1 MQQCNG
7 QVLRAG
13 EGQQTREQAHAARTE
28 AGTHPLQICDF
39 AMETHDGK
47 KYTADSLKGFFSV
60 VMFGD
65 GVTDHALQG
74 LHKMQEIVT
83 EQGASL
89 CHAATA
95 AASIKGLLNQSPEG
109 SWMASIRRY
118 IGCM

>member
-1 MQQCNG
+1 
-7 QVLRAG
+7 
-13 EGQQTREQAHAARTE
+13 
-28 AGTHPLQICDF
+28 
-39 AMETHDGK
+39 METHDGK